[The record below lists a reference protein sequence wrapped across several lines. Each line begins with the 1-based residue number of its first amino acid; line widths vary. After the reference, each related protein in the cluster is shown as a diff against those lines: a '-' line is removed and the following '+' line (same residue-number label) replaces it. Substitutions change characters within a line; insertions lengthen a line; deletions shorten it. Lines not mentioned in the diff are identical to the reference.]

1 MRKFLLDPTDPEAFT
16 SEMMHK
22 VVLNGIDF
30 ELPEH
35 IWDAIDDAF
44 GNYWNVE
51 VGYGG
56 WPDFNSA
63 VRSISNWL
71 QKEHIIFPL
80 DKIAIIVDLMFD
92 WIEVVPGATL
102 DDSEL
107 VIPHSCD
114 AEERIRQE
122 FKKQERNHKDLL
134 PNLSDIPDDIV
145 NDTMTNFVYISDKL
159 KEFYPR
165 TYVRLTKLLDEMEIE
180 WGEVKGTKD
189 IWIRDYMPIQLSD
202 DRFLVYKYDPDYLRD
217 SGEKYL
223 TDSYTISEGVL
234 EHCEKRYYDIKL
246 DGGNI
251 VTCGD
256 YRVLTDKVFQENGVK
271 KYNIGFGSY
280 INGIFDSRVIFLP
293 WHCDNP
299 HEPNV
304 DVYGHA
310 DGLIHWTG
318 DNRVLM
324 SNHRDSFPEEAD
336 EIKKRLETA
345 GFEVIEMLFDV
356 PNPIRDFNWAYINYL
371 EVGNKIIVPTF
382 GIPEDKQA
390 LMYIREANPNSIVRG
405 FRMRDIAR
413 NGGALHCIT
422 WNIKKS
428 ALPFEPE
435 EHNSILPF

>member
-1 MRKFLLDPTDPEAFT
+1 MEKFLLDPKAPGALSTEV
-16 SEMMHK
+16 MHK
-22 VVLNGIDF
+22 VVLNDIDF

-44 GNYWNVE
+44 GYYWNVE

-63 VRSISNWL
+63 VSSISNWL
-71 QKEHIIFPL
+71 QTEHIIFPL
-80 DKIAIIVDLMFD
+80 DRIATIVNVMFD
-92 WIEVVPGATL
+92 WIEQIPGAIL
-102 DDSEL
+102 DDD
-107 VIPHSCD
+107 VVVVPHSC
-114 AEERIRQE
+114 EESEEIRQE
-122 FKKQERNHKDLL
+122 MKKRERMLKNQLHG
-134 PNLSDIPDDIV
+134 PASIPV
-145 NDTMTNFVYISDKL
+145 PEFNDTMTNFVFISDKL
-159 KEFYPR
+159 KEFFPN
-165 TYVRLTKLLDEMEIE
+165 TYSRLTSLFEEMEIE

-202 DRFLVYKYDPDYLRD
+202 DRFLVYKYNPDYLKD

-223 TDSYTISEGVL
+223 TDSHAISKSVL
-234 EHCEKRYYDIKL
+234 HGCQKSVSNIIL
-246 DGGNI
+246 DGGNV
-251 VTCGD
+251 VTCASHKI
-256 YRVLTDKVFQENGVK
+256 LTDKVFQENGK
-271 KYNIGFGSY
+271 PKNDPEFCRSLYNAL
-280 INGIFDSRVIFLP
+280 DSDIISLP

-299 HEPNV
+299 QDPNA

-310 DGLIHWTG
+310 DGLVHWAG

-324 SNHRDSFPEEAD
+324 SNHRDYYPEEAD
-336 EIKKRLETA
+336 EIKRRLESF

-356 PNPIRDFNWAYINYL
+356 PNPNRDFNWAYINYL

-390 LMYIREANPNSIVRG
+390 LKYIREANPNSIVRS

-428 ALPFEPE
+428 ELPFEPDE
-435 EHNSILPF
+435 QNSILPF

>member
-1 MRKFLLDPTDPEAFT
+1 MEKYLLDPKAPGAF
-16 SEMMHK
+16 SSDVMHK
-22 VVLNGIDF
+22 VVLNSINF
-30 ELPEH
+30 ELPDE

-71 QKEHIIFPL
+71 QKEHIIFSL
-80 DKIAIIVDLMFD
+80 DKIATIVNVMFD
-92 WIEVVPGATL
+92 WIEQVPGATL
-102 DDSEL
+102 DDSE
-107 VIPHSCD
+107 VVVPHSY
-114 AEERIRQE
+114 EETERLRQE
-122 FKKQERNHKDLL
+122 IKKQERNLKELL
-134 PNLSDIPDDIV
+134 PNLSGIPVDNF

-165 TYVRLTKLLDEMEIE
+165 TYARLIKLFDEMEIE

-202 DRFLVYKYDPDYLRD
+202 DQFLVYKYDPDYLKD

-223 TDSYTISEGVL
+223 TDSCAISENLL
-234 EHCEKRYYDIKL
+234 EHCDKRYCDITL

-251 VTCGD
+251 VTCAGH
-256 YRVLTDKVFQENGVK
+256 RVLTDKVFQENGK
-271 KYNIGFGSY
+271 EKYDPDFCNYIG
-280 INGIFDSRVIFLP
+280 NVLNSRVIFLP
-293 WHCDNP
+293 WHCDKP
-299 HEPNV
+299 QEPNA

-310 DGLIHWTG
+310 DGLIHWAG
-318 DNRVLM
+318 GNKVLM
-324 SNHRDSFPEEAD
+324 SNHRDYFPEEAD
-336 EIKKRLETA
+336 EIKRRLEA
-345 GFEVIEMLFDV
+345 VGFEVIEMLFDV
-356 PNPIRDFNWAYINYL
+356 PNPNKDFNWAYINYL
-371 EVGNKIIVPTF
+371 EVGNKIIIPTF

-390 LMYIREANPNSIVRG
+390 LKYIREVKPDCIVQG

-428 ALPFEPE
+428 ELPFEPE
-435 EHNSILPF
+435 EQHSILPF

>member
-1 MRKFLLDPTDPEAFT
+1 MEKFLLNPKASGAFS
-16 SEMMHK
+16 SEVMHN

-30 ELPEH
+30 ELPDN

-44 GNYWNVE
+44 GNYWNIE

-71 QKEHIIFPL
+71 LKEHIIFSL
-80 DKIAIIVDLMFD
+80 DKIATIVNVMFD
-92 WIEVVPGATL
+92 WIEQVPGATL
-102 DDSEL
+102 DDSE
-107 VIPHSCD
+107 VVVPHSY
-114 AEERIRQE
+114 ETIEKLRQE
-122 FKKQERNHKDLL
+122 IKKQERNLKDLL
-134 PNLSDIPDDIV
+134 PSLSVIPVNDF

-165 TYVRLTKLLDEMEIE
+165 IYARLTKLFNEMDIE
-180 WGEVKGTKD
+180 WGEIEGTKD
-189 IWIRDYMPIQLSD
+189 IWIRDYMPIQISD
-202 DRFLVYKYDPDYLRD
+202 NQFVVYNYNPDYLKA
-217 SGEKYL
+217 SGDKYL
-223 TDSYTISEGVL
+223 TDSYLISTKILHHSQIIDCG
-234 EHCEKRYYDIKL
+234 ITL

-251 VTCGD
+251 VTCAGH
-256 YRVLTDKVFQENGVK
+256 RVLTDKVFQENGK
-271 KYNIGFGSY
+271 SKYDPEFCRSLCESLKSEI
-280 INGIFDSRVIFLP
+280 IFLP

-299 HEPNV
+299 QEPNA

-310 DGLIHWTG
+310 DGLVHWVG

-336 EIKKRLETA
+336 EIISRLETV

-356 PNPIRDFNWAYINYL
+356 PNPNRDYNWAYINYL

-390 LMYIREANPNSIVRG
+390 LKYIREANPDSIVRG

-413 NGGALHCIT
+413 SGGALHCIT
-422 WNIKKS
+422 WNIRR
-428 ALPFEPE
+428 
-435 EHNSILPF
+435 